1 MPHTSA
7 PHPYLPH
14 SGDQRFSVAHT
25 TLAIDYT
32 PRTNRLEGRAEFDVR
47 VLEETRDLRF
57 DLVGLRVGKVRVDGK
72 VHKQLKHGKDALHVR
87 FGPSLQPGTSLTV
100 VIDYAGKPAPRRS
113 HWGEVGWEELTDG
126 ALVASQPCGAP
137 TWFPCND
144 RVDDRGTYDIEFTC
158 DPEFF
163 VAVTGVPGRVTSAGR
178 KKAWHFES
186 HVPTATYLLAA
197 HVGEYTEYAFRL
209 TTVGDVVVGAV
220 RAGARSLTGHAPQ
233 GAGSARL
240 IAPPAHSGLVR
251 EAFSP
256 VPDMV
261 AVFEDWFGDYPQED
275 LTVVVVDEDLEIPLE
290 AQGMTTF
297 GLNHCEESEQRLIA
311 HELAHQWFGNS
322 VGLARWEDIWLNE
335 GFACFSEWI
344 WSQESDGPSIA
355 ECADFHHARLA
366 ELPQDL
372 QLLDPGAAD
381 LFDDRVYKRGALL
394 LETLRRTL
402 GDLSFRAL
410 LRTWAETRKHSLATT
425 DEFTALADSVSTEP
439 LDGIWQAW
447 LHSTALPELPELPAE

>member
-1 MPHTSA
+1 MPDTTA

-14 SGDQRFSVAHT
+14 SGDPRFSVEHT
-25 TLAIDYT
+25 RLELDYT
-32 PRTNRLEGRAEFDVR
+32 PRTNRLEGRAEFTVR
-47 VLEETRDLRF
+47 VLGETRDLRF
-57 DLVGLRVGKVRVDGK
+57 DLVGLRAGKVRVDGK
-72 VHKQLKHGKDALHVR
+72 VHKQLKRSQHALHVR
-87 FGPSLQPGTSLTV
+87 FGSGLQPGTSLTV
-100 VIDYAGKPAPRRS
+100 VIDYAGKPAPRPS

-163 VAVTGVPGRVTSAGR
+163 VAVTGVPGRVTSAGGR
-178 KKAWHFES
+178 RTWRFAS

-197 HVGEYTEYAFRL
+197 HVGEYSEYAFAL
-209 TTVGDVVVGAV
+209 TTVGDVVGGAV
-220 RAGARSLTGHAPQ
+220 RAGARAVTGHAPR
-233 GAGSARL
+233 GVGSARL
-240 IAPPAHSGLVR
+240 VAPRARSGLVR

-261 AVFEDWFGDYPQED
+261 AVFEDWFGEYPQED

-335 GFACFSEWI
+335 GFACFSEWV

-355 ECADFHHARLA
+355 ECAGFAPCAARGTAAGSAASRPRRRRPVRRPCLQAGRAAARDAPAHSRGPGVPGSSAHLGGHQTAPPGDHGGVHGTGRLGEHRTARRHLA
-366 ELPQDL
+366 GVVAQHP
-372 QLLDPGAAD
+372 AA
-381 LFDDRVYKRGALL
+381 
-394 LETLRRTL
+394 
-402 GDLSFRAL
+402 
-410 LRTWAETRKHSLATT
+410 
-425 DEFTALADSVSTEP
+425 
-439 LDGIWQAW
+439 
-447 LHSTALPELPELPAE
+447 